1 MAKLLVGESEELIML
16 DKTEVLGNF
25 LEAQNESGKTALL
38 IACKNKDYSIIDLLI
53 EAGANV
59 KAVDKDG
66 NTTILLA
73 TSDPVVSQ
81 EIPTKEFSP
90 KIFQV

>member
-1 MAKLLVGESEELIML
+1 MAKLLVGESEDCIML
-16 DKTEVLGNF
+16 DKMDVLGNF
-25 LEAQNESGKTALL
+25 LEAQNKSGETALL
-38 IACKNKDYSIIDLLI
+38 IACKNKDYSIVDLLI
-53 EAGANV
+53 GAGANV

-73 TSDPVVSQ
+73 TSDPAVSQ

-90 KIFQV
+90 KIFRV